1 MKRFDPRTFVTILSE
16 MNNSAGYK
24 LDATHYIRRDGY
36 NFGVYKT
43 FQNNTS
49 SCVMQFE
56 IGPTLYCC
64 GVGQLGNF
72 AENEHAKRLSD
83 DILKLIWRIL
93 ITFARNQM
101 NKGIINGWF
110 YKQQASKTFYH
121 PTVEKMFKLGGAKR
135 AGKITFNPNSHNKIK
150 AYLFT
155 IV

>member
-1 MKRFDPRTFVTILSE
+1 MKRFDTRTFSTILSE
-16 MNNSAGYK
+16 MNNSEGYK
-24 LDATHYIRRDGY
+24 LDDRLSLVRDGY
-36 NFGVYKT
+36 HFRVLKPV
-43 FQNNTS
+43 QKNTNP
-49 SCVMQFE
+49 CILQFE

-72 AENEHAKRLSD
+72 GENAEARDISD
-83 DILKLIWRIL
+83 DVLKLIWRIL

-110 YKQQASKTFYH
+110 YKQQAGKTFYH
-121 PTVEKMFKLGGAKR
+121 PTVERMFKLGGAKR